1 MLKIVLENAGTDV
14 IFEEFAIIYLKYFSN
29 VVSVPMS
36 SLSATK
42 INTFAKT
49 NSINFNMRI

>member
-36 SLSATK
+36 FLSATK
-42 INTFAKT
+42 IITFDKT